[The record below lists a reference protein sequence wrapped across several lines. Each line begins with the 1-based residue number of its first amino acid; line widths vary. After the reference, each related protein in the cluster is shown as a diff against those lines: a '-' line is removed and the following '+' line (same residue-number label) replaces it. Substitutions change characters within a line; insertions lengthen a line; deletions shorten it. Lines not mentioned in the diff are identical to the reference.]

1 MQQNPYTLLFGKEP
15 VQMISRKADSAV
27 ILSSFLAEQ
36 PSQQVY
42 MITGVRGTGKTVFMT
57 EIMRQLSRQEQ
68 WVVVELNPER
78 NLLED
83 LAAKLNSDRLLAGIF
98 QKADIDLSFFGI
110 GVKIEGS
117 HPAVNLETALSHM
130 LESLKKN
137 GKRVLIAIDEVTSTP
152 GMRVFVHSFQM
163 FVRQDLPVFLI
174 MTGLYQNIDLL
185 QNEKGLTFLYRAP
198 KITLFPLSIR
208 AISRQYQETF
218 ELDQKSADTMAA
230 ITKGYSFAFQVLGYL
245 AWEHGG
251 DYLEVID
258 EYKRYLADYSYDKIW
273 IELSPGDR
281 KIAHGIAA
289 SGSGKILD
297 IRNYMKIETN
307 QFNPYRKRLIKKGV
321 LNGDVYG
328 YVNFVLPYFKEY
340 ILENYSE
347 LEVIDDLL

>member
-1 MQQNPYTLLFGKEP
+1 MQRNPYTLLFGKEP

-57 EIMRQLSRQEQ
+57 EIMRQLSHQEQ

-152 GMRVFVHSFQM
+152 GMREFVHSFQM

-198 KITLFPLSIR
+198 KITLSPLSIR
-208 AISRQYQETF
+208 AISRQYQKTF
-218 ELDQKSADTMAA
+218 GLDQKSAETMAA

-245 AWEHGG
+245 SWEHGG

-273 IELSPGDR
+273 TELSPGDR

-289 SGSGKILD
+289 SGSSKILD

-321 LNGDVYG
+321 LNGDLYG
-328 YVNFVLPYFKEY
+328 YVNFVLPFFKEY
-340 ILENYSE
+340 ILENYSDPE
-347 LEVIDDLL
+347 GINDFF